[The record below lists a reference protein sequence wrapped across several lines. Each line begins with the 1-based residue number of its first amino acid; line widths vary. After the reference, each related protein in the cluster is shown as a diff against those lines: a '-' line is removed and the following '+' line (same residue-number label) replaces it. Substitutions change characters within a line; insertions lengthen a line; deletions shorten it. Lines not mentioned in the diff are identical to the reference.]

1 MADDMALDKNE
12 CPQLAYIRRR
22 DIINYVRT
30 PQRGVCQQAIFS
42 NTFLKKRSDIINYVP
57 TVGGLR
63 TFIMQKMYVRAWLN
77 LAAAEA
83 EDGIKPLFW
92 AMFWRFVGFCVIL
105 PSDKVNMTSENDD
118 SQRNP

>member
-1 MADDMALDKNE
+1 MKG
-12 CPQLAYIRRR
+12 CSQP
-22 DIINYVRT
+22 
-30 PQRGVCQQAIFS
+30 
-42 NTFLKKRSDIINYVP
+42 
-57 TVGGLR
+57 
-63 TFIMQKMYVRAWLN
+63 FIYTKTSGRAWLN

-92 AMFWRFVGFCVIL
+92 TMFWRFVGFCVIL